1 MKKQLYLLFMLM
13 VCPIM
18 MLQAKTNESVYNAV
32 VAKDGSG
39 KYTTVQA
46 AIDAAPTGLKSH
58 WMIYIK
64 NGSYN
69 ELVTVPQNKPFIYLI
84 GQDRKHTIIHYCM
97 NVGSAS
103 DKMNPKF
110 HVPDVYW
117 GSSIHNPALPF
128 YNKQMAVVVVE
139 ANDFYAENISF
150 VNDYGVNVQ
159 NGPQALAMQTKGDR
173 ISFYNCNFR
182 SFQDTWMTTQ
192 KNDAYRLYVKD
203 CYIEG
208 AVDYFYG
215 GGDALL
221 DSCTMYNVRGGS
233 VIVAPCHK
241 NAKYGYVFRD
251 CIIDGNRKAADGK
264 VKLGRPWQNSP
275 KVVYINTTMRIP
287 VDPKGWTDMGAIP
300 SLFAEYGSKDTKG
313 KLIYLSERKTD
324 YKGRGDNPP
333 TVTCRA
339 TITAEEASEMNY
351 KNIILSKDNWDPRK
365 IILTLKEY

>member
-1 MKKQLYLLFMLM
+1 MKKQLSLLFMLM
-13 VCPIM
+13 LCPIM
-18 MLQAKTNESVYNAV
+18 MLQAKTNELVYNAV
-32 VAKDGSG
+32 VAQDGSG

-46 AIDAAPTGLKSH
+46 AIDAAPTGLKKP

-64 NGSYN
+64 SGSYN
-69 ELVTVPQNKPFIYLI
+69 ELVTVPQNKPFIYLL
-84 GQDRKHTIIHYCM
+84 GENRQNTIIHY
-97 NVGSAS
+97 NLNIGAAPEN
-103 DKMNPKF
+103 MNPKF

-117 GSSIHNPALPF
+117 KSSIHNPSLPI
-128 YNKQMAVVVVE
+128 YNKQMAVVVVD
-139 ANDFYAENISF
+139 AGDFYAQNLSF
-150 VNDYGVNVQ
+150 VNDYGVAVQ
-159 NGPQALAMQTKGDR
+159 DGPQALAMQTKGDR
-173 ISFYNCNFR
+173 TAFYNCCFR

-203 CYIEG
+203 CFIEG

-221 DSCTMYNVRGGS
+221 DSCTMYNVRSGS

-251 CIIDGNRKAADGK
+251 CIIDGNHKAADGK

-275 KVVYINTTMRIP
+275 KAVYINTTMRIH

-300 SLFAEYGSKDTKG
+300 SLFAEYGSKDIKG
-313 KLIYLSERKTD
+313 NLIDLSDRKTE
-324 YKGRGDNPP
+324 YKGRGDNP
-333 TVTCRA
+333 VIGSCRA
-339 TITAEEASEMNY
+339 TVTAEEASEMNY

-365 IILTLKEY
+365 IILALQKL